1 MRPRVIVGVCALFFV
16 LGVGTSAAAA
26 SVVLG
31 SKGFTGPA
39 GEGWG
44 TAHPSRIDN
53 GGDLSG
59 LVDHIRWKRWGAPAA
74 IGHGRN
80 SIFKPTGGYYR
91 RRVTVELRASEIGP
105 CAGHRAYT
113 RLEIRFPKHPGGRLG
128 PWRLW
133 ADASSL
139 CSSPY

>member
-1 MRPRVIVGVCALFFV
+1 MRAKLIVASALVIV
-16 LGVGTSAAAA
+16 LGAVAASASAA
-26 SVVLG
+26 VVLG

-39 GEGWG
+39 GEGFG
-44 TAHPSRIDN
+44 TAHPARIFN

-59 LVDHIRWKRWGAPAA
+59 LVDHITWKHWGEPAA

-91 RRVTVELRASEIGP
+91 RRVTVKLRASEIGP

-139 CSSPY
+139 CSSAY

>member
-1 MRPRVIVGVCALFFV
+1 MRKRLATAVCTWLLVLSVGSSL
-16 LGVGTSAAAA
+16 AAAA
-26 SVVLG
+26 VVLG
-31 SKGFTGPA
+31 SKQFGQPA

-44 TAHPSRIDN
+44 TAHPTKIFN

-59 LVDHIRWKRWGAPAA
+59 LVDHITWKHWGAPTA

-91 RRVTVELRASEIGP
+91 RRVGVKLRASEIGP
-105 CAGHRAYT
+105 CAGRRAYT
-113 RLEIRFPKHPGGRLG
+113 RLEIRFPNHPGGPLG

-139 CSSPY
+139 CSSAY